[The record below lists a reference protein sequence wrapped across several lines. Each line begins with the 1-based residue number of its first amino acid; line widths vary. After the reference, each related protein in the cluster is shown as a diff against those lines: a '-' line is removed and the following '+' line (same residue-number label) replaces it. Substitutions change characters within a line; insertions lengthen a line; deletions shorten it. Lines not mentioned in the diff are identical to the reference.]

1 MEQNGV
7 NMGEKIFSE
16 INTSLLNII
25 TDLQQALNNPEENIL
40 KEKITEIINRLNSIV
55 EENKKSTYLL
65 ITHIKSLEDKAD
77 HITPKKP
84 VNFVDIKE
92 IRMDDRK
99 YIGQVINGIPE
110 GKGVMYVDGGDIYKG
125 EFRNGKYEGKGIYY
139 FNENDATRGNRYEGD
154 FRNGE
159 ADGKGIYYKSND
171 DRYEGDWKKDLK
183 EGKGIYFWSNG
194 DRYEGEWK
202 NDKRDGKG
210 IYYWDNGNRE
220 MGDYSNGKEVGK
232 HVLLTTNGEVKVI
245 NYKE

>member
-1 MEQNGV
+1 MDQNS
-7 NMGEKIFSE
+7 NIDEKVFST
-16 INTSLLNII
+16 INTTLQLII
-25 TDLQQALNNPEENIL
+25 TDLQQTLNNTQENII
-40 KEKITEIINRLNSIV
+40 KEKLTDIIKRMNFLI
-55 EENKKSTYLL
+55 EETKKNKELL
-65 ITHIKSLEDKAD
+65 INHIKSLKDNLATKTIKRPD
-77 HITPKKP
+77 
-84 VNFVDIKE
+84 NFVDIKE

-139 FNENDATRGNRYEGD
+139 FNENDKTRGNRYEGE
-154 FRNGE
+154 FSNGQ
-159 ADGKGIYYKSND
+159 ANGKGIYYKSND

-210 IYYWDNGNRE
+210 IYYWDNGNRV

-232 HVLLTTNGEVKVI
+232 HVLLTKNGEVKVI
-245 NYKE
+245 NYS